1 MGWPLLARQQ
11 ELERMGDL
19 LTSRASLVVHGPTGV
34 GKTTLLAESIR
45 RLEMPDRSV
54 IWAHATDS
62 TATIPLSPFAGLVPA
77 GPSADPFAMLR
88 SVLGEIEARADTHG
102 VIVAIDD
109 VQLLDDTSLSL
120 VGLLLA
126 QPWGRVAMTLRTGD
140 GTSDAVRAITQH
152 PRVEQVALG
161 ALDRDATSAV
171 LREALGPIHDDL
183 AQELWRVTRGNPLLV
198 RELVEHPL
206 GRFEPD
212 ATGRWVRVGPLVTPR
227 LADLVRERMGTV
239 DVDQRAGLEVVAVA
253 APVPYAI
260 VEVALGREVLGA
272 LEHGGLVSVAGSG
285 DGAVVRPAH
294 PIHGEILAAH
304 TSDRRRRDAY
314 GRAAAAAAG
323 FDHLIDPLRV
333 AVWQLRSGDIS
344 DPELAVRGAVLA
356 LGRHDAAL
364 AEALLTPAATDH
376 PAASVAVPLGRA
388 MALQGRAEEAEKVFA
403 GAVATDAAG
412 STELASARAF
422 NLAFGLGRA
431 GEAIDLLA
439 DVGGRLPAGSLRSRL
454 DAERGVVAGLA
465 GDFQL
470 AISAAEAAV
479 DSSPD
484 EVARTSAHVSLTLA
498 NAMLGR
504 CDGFDRLVE
513 DGVASASTTR
523 DQLPFARA
531 QMLIMHAH
539 VLMAAGRFD
548 DAVELVEAE
557 LAAMDADE
565 PTLTPWLGTFAIAL
579 GQQGRVA
586 EAVEAARR
594 ARRAALR
601 TDPFA
606 LADQA
611 LALERWCEALAD
623 PSSAPA
629 PVEEQRTVAGPD
641 VRVAVWAG
649 RADAWAL
656 AVAGDLAAAA
666 RCAAAAGAAAVDA
679 QHVAWGAIVLHDAV
693 RFGRPDLVREALAAA
708 ATSTVGAAHLA
719 AAAEHARA
727 LSERSASG
735 LAALVDTFGRQGCP
749 LLAAEVA
756 AQLATIRDEDG
767 EAVDAARAVATSMT
781 WEAACAA
788 VDTPALR
795 ARPALLGRREW
806 QVAAEAAAG
815 ATSREI
821 AEGQYV
827 SVRTVDNHLGSTYRK
842 LGLDGRRDLARFFAP
857 DVSDS

>member
-1 MGWPLLARQQ
+1 MG
-11 ELERMGDL
+11 EL

-45 RLEMPDRSV
+45 RLELPDRSV
-54 IWAHATDS
+54 IWAHATES
-62 TATIPLSPFAGLVPA
+62 TATIPLSPFAGLVPT
-77 GPSADPFAMLR
+77 GSSADPLAMLR
-88 SVLGEIEARADTHG
+88 SVLGEIEQRADADG

-109 VQLLDDTSLSL
+109 VQLLDDASLSL

-140 GTSDAVRAITQH
+140 GTGDAVRAVTRH
-152 PRVEQVALG
+152 PRVEQIALG

-171 LREALGPIHDDL
+171 LHEALGPIHADL
-183 AQELWRVTRGNPLLV
+183 DEELWRVTRGNPLLV
-198 RELVEHPL
+198 RELVEHPS

-212 ATGRWVRVGPLVTPR
+212 TTGHWVRVGALVTPR
-227 LADLVRERMGTV
+227 LADLVRDRMATV
-239 DVDQRAGLEVVAVA
+239 DADQRAALEAVAVA

-260 VEVALGREVLGA
+260 VETALGSELLSA
-272 LEHGGLVSVAGSG
+272 LEHAALVSVAGSG
-285 DGAVVRPAH
+285 DGAAVRPAH
-294 PIHGEILAAH
+294 PIHGEILVEH

-314 GRAAAAAAG
+314 GRVAAAANG
-323 FDHLIDPLRV
+323 FEHLIDPLRV
-333 AVWQLRSGDIS
+333 AVWQLRSGVIHDR
-344 DPELAVRGAVLA
+344 ELAVRGAVLA
-356 LGRHDAAL
+356 LGRHDPQL
-364 AEALLTPAATDH
+364 AEALLAPLSTDH
-376 PAASVAVPLGRA
+376 PDTSVAVPLGRS
-388 MALQGRAEEAEKVFA
+388 MALQGRPDEAEEVFA
-403 GAVATDAAG
+403 GAVSTVDADAA
-412 STELASARAF
+412 ELASVRAF

-431 GEAIDLLA
+431 GEAIEHLA
-439 DVGGRLPAGSLRSRL
+439 EVGARLPAGSLRSRL
-454 DAERGVVAGLA
+454 DAERGVIAGLA

-479 DSSPD
+479 DSSAS
-484 EVARTSAHVSLTLA
+484 EVTRTSAHVSLTLA

-513 DGVASASTTR
+513 NGVASASATR

-539 VLMAAGRFD
+539 ALMAAGRFD
-548 DAVELVEAE
+548 DAVDLVAAE

-579 GQQGRVA
+579 GQQGRIT

-594 ARRAALR
+594 ARRAALV
-601 TDPFA
+601 TDTFA

-611 LALERWCEALAD
+611 LALERWCETLAD
-623 PSSAPA
+623 PSSPPA
-629 PVEEQRTVAGPD
+629 VPSERPSVAGSD

-649 RADAWAL
+649 RADAWAF
-656 AVAGDLAAAA
+656 AAAGDLNAAAE
-666 RCAAAAGAAAVDA
+666 CAAATGAKAVDA
-679 QHVAWGAIVLHDAV
+679 QHIAWGAIVLHDAV
-693 RFGRPDLVREALAAA
+693 RFGRPELVRDTLTSAAGSA
-708 ATSTVGAAHLA
+708 VGAAHVT

-735 LAALVDTFGRQGCP
+735 LAAVVDTFAGQGCP

-756 AQLATIRDEDG
+756 AQLAAVLDDDG
-767 EAVDAARAVATSMT
+767 EAVEAARAAAISMT
-781 WEAACAA
+781 WEAACVA

-795 ARPALLGRREW
+795 ARPALLGQREW

-821 AEGQYV
+821 AERQFV

-842 LGLDGRRDLARFFAP
+842 LGLDGRGDLARFFTP